1 MAMKITTA
9 NGGMKEIQRL
19 RLAESF
25 LLLFGLACIVSTI
38 TGTDNSNSSSSL
50 RLAHRSLTEERIKE
64 ASTMEFVHIPH
75 TGGSLIEMAGGRAG
89 MTWGACHFLSRSED
103 AGPGCSGNNHEKHV
117 AKMEDAM
124 KRTHRKMDVPN
135 VGDLL
140 LWQTP
145 AHWFTPNLYGFKTTF
160 TMVRDPYS
168 RIVSAYLCKDHGYQ
182 GPEEEKRKATTM
194 NNWIV
199 ETLREIEEQNKDRA
213 NHGVSPF
220 FPNPALLPQ
229 VYYVFK
235 YDSETRKVDLDV
247 PLVNHVINYD
257 WLSVEFNQLMA
268 AHNINIEVDEEQPVR
283 DEAILSTSDLSDDA
297 KRAIERIYAEDF
309 KAFHY
314 LTFASVDPSFDSELV
329 GSVRSH
335 I

>member
-1 MAMKITTA
+1 
-9 NGGMKEIQRL
+9 
-19 RLAESF
+19 
-25 LLLFGLACIVSTI
+25 
-38 TGTDNSNSSSSL
+38 
-50 RLAHRSLTEERIKE
+50 
-64 ASTMEFVHIPH
+64 MEFVHIPH
-75 TGGSLIEMAGGRAG
+75 TGGSLVEMAGGCAG
-89 MTWGACHFLSRSED
+89 LSWGSCHFLSRSED
-103 AGPGCSGNNHEKHV
+103 A
-117 AKMEDAM
+117 

-135 VGDLL
+135 VGAML

-145 AHWFTPNLYGFKTTF
+145 PHWLTPNLYGLKKLF
-160 TMVRDPYS
+160 TIVRDPYS

-182 GPEEEKRKATTM
+182 GPEEERRKATTM

-213 NHGVSPF
+213 NHGTAPA

-235 YDSETRKVDLDV
+235 YDSEARKVDLDV

-257 WLSVEFNQLMA
+257 WLSLEFNRLMA
-268 AHNINIEVDEEQPVR
+268 EHNINVEVDEEQIDKMR

-329 GSVRSH
+329 GSVRSY